1 MHFDDGTA
9 AVLRR
14 WPLNSPEDIVSEG
27 IAYGM
32 LASACCDDAPTFDA
46 LAAFYAAVAEG
57 RLFDAG
63 RGAFARTA
71 APGALD
77 GEPTR
82 WALGM
87 QVGTAGKGEQR
98 AAVLGH
104 RGMGGSVGLCVPQAG
119 VAIAVTVSQ
128 LSARRDATRR
138 LLAVALEA
146 CGGWSMVEDL

>member
-1 MHFDDGTA
+1 MLALSTSPASRPAPRRQNPA
-9 AVLRR
+9 AYNMRLLRR
-14 WPLNSPEDIVSEG
+14 GALPG
-27 IAYGM
+27 
-32 LASACCDDAPTFDA
+32 ASAFASARA

-63 RGAFARTA
+63 RGAFARAA

-146 CGGWSMVEDL
+146 CGGWSIVEDL